1 MNPRLKQIIF
11 NKLYKDLSHVEIIPH
26 KDSIWFIDRENKY
39 WYLIY
44 KKNGILYWRWQFFP
58 NFFNLFSLEQI
69 EFEPIISEWVEEVL
83 NCKVNTPHTDCY
95 HCWNSVEEVI
105 NCKVNTPSKYHDGY
119 TLWVEEVLNCK
130 VKTTVDN
137 SWENDLSVKQV
148 LNCKVKIPLNLAIT
162 PINFVEEVLNSK

>member
-1 MNPRLKQIIF
+1 MLDSSVLRWQLLKTKVSKHLLLFQTAYLQTYNFHLRL
-11 NKLYKDLSHVEIIPH
+11 LC
-26 KDSIWFIDRENKY
+26 
-39 WYLIY
+39 
-44 KKNGILYWRWQFFP
+44 WQFFP
-58 NFFNLFSLEQI
+58 NFFNLFSLKQI

-130 VKTTVDN
+130 VITTVDN